1 MAINA
6 CQLCGNARGSKDCEE
21 SCGERESRVAPK
33 TLVQSHYPEEIIPFI
48 AASKAEV
55 EKRLGYQV
63 FLDKT
68 SRPIRNEIMA
78 KAITMWMAAKTN

>member
-6 CQLCGNARGSKDCEE
+6 CQFCGNARGSKDCEE
-21 SCGERESRVAPK
+21 SCSERELDQEPR
-33 TLVQSHYPEEIIPFI
+33 TLVQSHYHDEIIPFI
-48 AASKAEV
+48 AAAKAEV
-55 EKRLGYQV
+55 ERRLGKQV

-78 KAITMWMAAKTN
+78 KAITLWISSKK